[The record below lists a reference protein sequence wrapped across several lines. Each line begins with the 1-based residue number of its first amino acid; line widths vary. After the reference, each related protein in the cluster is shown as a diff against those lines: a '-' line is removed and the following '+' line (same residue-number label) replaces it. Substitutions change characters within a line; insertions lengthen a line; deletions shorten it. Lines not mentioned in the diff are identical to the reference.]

1 MTQSPHFGPVI
12 TAMVTP
18 LKADHSVDWGKAA
31 TLAAHL
37 VANGSDGLVVA
48 GTTGE
53 SPTLSPAEKLKLF
66 QVVLEAVGDRASV
79 IAGTGSYDT
88 AETIHLS
95 REAEKVGVH
104 GLLLVTPYYSRP
116 PQEALYQHFW
126 AVAEAVKTP
135 CILYNVPS
143 RTAVNLAAATTVRLA
158 AHPNIVGIKEC
169 ADLGQLGEILRGAP
183 QDFTV
188 WSGDDGALL
197 PYLAL
202 GAYGIISV
210 ASHLVGPRLQAMIRQ
225 FRAGDVTGAA
235 RIHLELLPLFKAL
248 FATTNPIGVKA
259 ALNLTG
265 WDVGP
270 LRPPLLPASE
280 VEVAALRGALVE
292 AGLLSEG

>member
-1 MTQSPHFGPVI
+1 MNPSPRFGSVL

-18 LKADHSVDWGKAA
+18 LKADYTVDWAKAA
-31 TLAAHL
+31 ALASHL
-37 VANGSDGLVVA
+37 VDNGSDGLVVA

-95 REAEKVGVH
+95 QEAEKVGVH

-116 PQEALYQHFW
+116 PQEALYQHYW
-126 AVAEAVKTP
+126 TVAEAVKSP
-135 CILYNVPS
+135 IILYNVPS
-143 RTAVNLAAATTVRLA
+143 RTSVNLAAPTTLRLA
-158 AHPNIVGIKEC
+158 DHPNIIGIKEC

-183 QDFTV
+183 ADFTV
-188 WSGDDGALL
+188 WSGDDAMLL
-197 PYLAL
+197 PFLSL

-210 ASHLVGPRLQAMIRQ
+210 AAHLVGERFQALIKQ
-225 FRAGDVTGAA
+225 FKAGDVAGAA
-235 RIHLELLPLFKAL
+235 KIHLELLPLLKAL

-259 ALNLTG
+259 ALRLTG

-270 LRPPLLPASE
+270 LRLPLLSASE
-280 VEVAALRGALVE
+280 AEEAALRGALAE
-292 AGLLSEG
+292 FGLLER

>member
-1 MTQSPHFGPVI
+1 MTPSPRFGPVL

-18 LKADHSVDWGKAA
+18 FNADYSVDWTKAKA
-31 TLAAHL
+31 LASHL
-37 VANGSDGLVVA
+37 IDSGSDGLVVA

-53 SPTLSPAEKLKLF
+53 SPTLSAAEKLKLF
-66 QVVLEAVGDRASV
+66 EVVLEAVGDRASV

-95 REAEKVGVH
+95 REAERVGVH

-116 PQEALYQHFW
+116 PQEALYQHYW
-126 AVAEAVKTP
+126 SVADAVQSP

-143 RTAVNLAAATTVRLA
+143 RTAVNLAASTTLRLA
-158 AHPNIVGIKEC
+158 AHPNIIGIKEC

-183 QDFTV
+183 EAFTI

-210 ASHLVGPRLQAMIRQ
+210 AAHLVAPRFQAMIKQ
-225 FRAGDVTGAA
+225 HAAGDVTGAA
-235 RIHLELLPLFKAL
+235 RIHLELLPLLKAL

-259 ALNLTG
+259 ALRLTG

-270 LRPPLLPASE
+270 LRLPLLSATE
-280 VEVAALRGALVE
+280 AEEAALRGALVE
-292 AGLLSEG
+292 AGLLA

>member
-1 MTQSPHFGPVI
+1 MTPSPRFGPVL

-18 LKADHSVDWGKAA
+18 LNADYSVDWTKAKA
-31 TLAAHL
+31 LASHL
-37 VANGSDGLVVA
+37 IETGSDGLIVA

-53 SPTLSPAEKLKLF
+53 SPTLSAAEKLKLF
-66 QVVLEAVGDRASV
+66 EVVLEAVGDRASV

-95 REAEKVGVH
+95 REAERVGVH

-116 PQEALYQHFW
+116 PQEALYQHYW
-126 AVAEAVKTP
+126 SVAEAVQSP

-143 RTAVNLAAATTVRLA
+143 RTAVNLAAATTLRLA
-158 AHPNIVGIKEC
+158 AHPNIIGIKEC
-169 ADLGQLGEILRGAP
+169 ADLGQLGELLRGAP
-183 QDFTV
+183 EAFTI
-188 WSGDDGALL
+188 WSGDDVALL

-210 ASHLVGPRLQAMIRQ
+210 AAHLVAPRFQAMIKHHA
-225 FRAGDVTGAA
+225 AGDVTGAA
-235 RIHLELLPLFKAL
+235 RIHLELLPLLKAL

-259 ALNLTG
+259 ALRLTG

-270 LRPPLLPASE
+270 LRLPLLSATE
-280 VEVAALRGALVE
+280 AEEAALRGALVE
-292 AGLLSEG
+292 AGLLA

>member
-1 MTQSPHFGPVI
+1 MTTSPRFGSVI

-18 LKADHSVDWGKAA
+18 LKADFTVDWAKAA
-31 TLAAHL
+31 ALASHL

-66 QVVLEAVGDRASV
+66 QVVLEAVGDRAAV

-116 PQEALYQHFW
+116 PQEALYQHYW
-126 AVAEAVKTP
+126 AVAEAVQTP
-135 CILYNVPS
+135 CILYNVPG
-143 RTAVNLAAATTVRLA
+143 RTAVNLAASTTLRLA

-169 ADLGQLGEILRGAP
+169 ADLVQVADVLRGAP
-183 QDFTV
+183 DDFTL
-188 WSGDDGALL
+188 WCGDDAMLL
-197 PYLAL
+197 PYLSV
-202 GAYGIISV
+202 GAHGVISV
-210 ASHLVGPRLQAMIRQ
+210 ASHLVGPRLQELIRQ
-225 FRAGDVTGAA
+225 YSGGEVKGAA
-235 RIHLELLPLFKAL
+235 RIHRDLLPFFKAL
-248 FATTNPIGVKA
+248 FATSNPIGVKA
-259 ALNLTG
+259 ALRLTG

-270 LRPPLLPASE
+270 LRAPLLAASDAE
-280 VEVAALRGALVE
+280 VEELRGALVE
-292 AGLLSEG
+292 AGLVNRG

>member
-1 MTQSPHFGPVI
+1 MNPSPRFGPVL

-18 LKADHSVDWGKAA
+18 LNADYTVDWAKAA
-31 TLAAHL
+31 ALAAHL

-79 IAGTGSYDT
+79 IGGTGSYDT

-116 PQEALYQHFW
+116 PQEALYQHYM
-126 AVAEAVKTP
+126 AVAEAVESP

-143 RTAVNLAAATTVRLA
+143 RTAVNLAAPTTLRLA

-183 QDFTV
+183 DDFTV

-210 ASHLVGPRLQAMIRQ
+210 ASHLVGPKLQAMIKQ
-225 FRAGDVTGAA
+225 HAAGDVTGAA
-235 RIHLELLPLFKAL
+235 RIHLELLPLLKAL
-248 FATTNPIGVKA
+248 FATTNPIGVKT
-259 ALNLTG
+259 ALRLTG

-270 LRPPLLPASE
+270 MRLPLLAASAAE
-280 VEVAALRGALVE
+280 EAALRGALVE
-292 AGLLSEG
+292 AGLLER

>member
-1 MTQSPHFGPVI
+1 MTPSPRFGPVL

-18 LKADHSVDWGKAA
+18 LKADYTVDWAKAA
-31 TLAAHL
+31 ALASHL
-37 VANGSDGLVVA
+37 VENGSDGLVVA

-53 SPTLSPAEKLKLF
+53 SPTLSAAEKLKLF

-116 PQEALYQHFW
+116 PQEALYQHYW
-126 AVAEAVKTP
+126 TVADRVQSP
-135 CILYNVPS
+135 IILYNVPS
-143 RTAVNLAAATTVRLA
+143 RTAVNLAAPTTLRLS
-158 AHPNIVGIKEC
+158 AHENIIGIKEC

-183 QDFTV
+183 ADFTV
-188 WSGDDGALL
+188 WSGDDAMLL
-197 PYLAL
+197 PFLSL
-202 GAYGIISV
+202 GAHGIISV
-210 ASHLVGPRLQAMIRQ
+210 ASHLVGERFQALIRQ
-225 FRAGDVTGAA
+225 FKAGDVTGAA
-235 RIHLELLPLFKAL
+235 QIHLELVPLLKAL

-259 ALNLTG
+259 ALKLTG

-270 LRPPLLPASE
+270 VRLPLLSASE
-280 VEVAALRGALVE
+280 AEEAALRGALVE
-292 AGLLSEG
+292 AGLI